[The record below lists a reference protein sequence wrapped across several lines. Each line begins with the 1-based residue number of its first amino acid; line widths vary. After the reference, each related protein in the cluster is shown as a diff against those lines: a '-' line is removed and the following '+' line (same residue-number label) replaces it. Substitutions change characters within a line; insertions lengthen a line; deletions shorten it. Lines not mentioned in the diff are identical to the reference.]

1 MEKKPYELNLVIAG
15 FGGQGVLFT
24 GKVIAYCGLIDGRE
38 VSWLP
43 SYGPEMRGGTAN
55 CGVCLS
61 ERPIGSPLVVAP
73 DVLVA
78 MNTPSYEKF
87 IGAVKPGGIVIYDES
102 LVDAQIAQDGL
113 HVRCSGVRAVPS
125 PQPSQAAQDDLRVF
139 PVPATRLSG
148 EEGLEGISNI
158 ILLGKALRE
167 AGFST
172 LETVEKAIQKCV
184 PARKAHLI
192 EHNIR
197 AVKLGMGL

>member
-1 MEKKPYELNLVIAG
+1 MKTPFEMALIIAG

-24 GKVIAYCGLIDGRE
+24 GKVIAYSGLLDGRE

-61 ERPIGSPLVVAP
+61 DRPIGSPLVTRP

-87 IGAVKPGGIVIYDES
+87 IGAVKPGGTVIYDAT
-102 LVDAQIAQDGL
+102 LVAPVTA
-113 HVRCSGVRAVPS
+113 R
-125 PQPSQAAQDDLRVF
+125 DDVRVF
-139 PVPATRLSG
+139 GVPAVRLSD
-148 EEGLEGISNI
+148 EESLEGISNL
-158 ILLGKALRE
+158 ILLGKTLAE
-167 AGFST
+167 TGFST
-172 LETVEKAIQKCV
+172 RETVEQAIRKSV
-184 PARKAHLI
+184 PARKGHLI